1 MGGGSFQNCSVI
13 SNTILGRLK
22 SQTDAETLEA
32 AQGFENEGTL
42 TGIIVQC
49 LCFET
54 DIKITDRC

>member
-22 SQTDAETLEA
+22 SQTDA

-42 TGIIVQC
+42 TGVIVQC